1 MADELDTNPDTEQPA
16 DPPTGGAAE
25 GSRDEAAG
33 NEAPRDQLPSDEA
46 SSADPPDD
54 DPTADFKQG
63 LALLWKAAV
72 GTATEIKKEVDK
84 GGVGDALKD
93 AGRELEVAANA
104 AARTI
109 EGFVDRVAAST
120 PRASTPKYEEGWPP
134 KGSPPEGS
142 SDGSAE
148 DRAKKNEPADG
159 GVDGKGERRDMRIQ
173 IDDD

>member
-120 PRASTPKYEEGWPP
+120 PRASTP
-134 KGSPPEGS
+134 SPPEGS